1 MLCTGHQL
9 FEINRRSWLRV
20 AGLGAG
26 AWLTR
31 LGERLAHANEQKTR
45 QTPKKAVILLW
56 MAGGPSQLE
65 TWDPQPG
72 RVIGGPTKAIPTS
85 IRGVQLAHGLEQTA
99 EIANR
104 MTIVRSTQSAEGD
117 HERGTYAVKTGYR
130 PSPAAVHPA
139 LGAIVCH
146 QFADKEVDLPRHI
159 SIFPGPWPG
168 RGGFLGDEF
177 DAFKTFDP
185 KDPIPDVRAPV
196 ADERMER
203 RMNDLQF
210 LEQQFANK
218 RTRQAQQTRNA
229 ETIAAA
235 RKMMT
240 TPQLAA
246 FDLNQES
253 NELRQA
259 YGNTPFG
266 RGCLAARRLVQ
277 QGVRCVEVTLAGWD
291 THANNFEGCR
301 SQLATFDPAFA
312 TLIQDLE
319 RQQMLDHTLVVVA
332 GEFGRTP
339 KINAL
344 DGRDHW
350 PHAFSVVLAG
360 AQIKRGSVYGATDP
374 NGQKEVEKPVKLG
387 ELHATMLS
395 ALGLDPARELYSPFG
410 QPIKLAEGQPVA
422 ELLKS

>member
-1 MLCTGHQL
+1 MFCTGHQL
-9 FEINRRSWLRV
+9 FEINRRTWLRV

-31 LGERLAHANEQKTR
+31 LGERLAQADEQTSR
-45 QTPKKAVILLW
+45 LAPKKSRDFALD
-56 MAGGPSQLE
+56 GG
-65 TWDPQPG
+65 WAQP
-72 RVIGGPTKAIPTS
+72 IGNLGS
-85 IRGVQLAHGLEQTA
+85 TA
-99 EIANR
+99 RSHDWWTDQSHSDEHSWHTTRTRSGANR
-104 MTIVRSTQSAEGD
+104 RDCQPTDDCRSTQSAEGD
-117 HERGTYAVKTGYR
+117 HERGTYAVKTVYR

-139 LGAIVCH
+139 FGAIVCH
-146 QFADKEVDLPRHI
+146 QFADKQVDLPRHI

-196 ADERMER
+196 TNERMER
-203 RMNDLQF
+203 RLNDLQF

-246 FDLNQES
+246 FDLSQES
-253 NELRQA
+253 SELRQA

-319 RQQMLDHTLVVVA
+319 RQQLLDDTLVVVA

-344 DGRDHW
+344 EGRDHW
-350 PHAFSVVLAG
+350 PHAFSVVPG
-360 AQIKRGSVYGATDP
+360 WCENQTW
-374 NGQKEVEKPVKLG
+374 NGIR
-387 ELHATMLS
+387 S
-395 ALGLDPARELYSPFG
+395 D
-410 QPIKLAEGQPVA
+410 
-422 ELLKS
+422 